1 VKVATAED
9 KKARLKEI
17 EEDIEGLRR
26 EFPDRTDDPQDYG
39 DEGAALSQRQ
49 ELSAQLEVLANER
62 DRLKRE
68 LGLD

>member
-1 VKVATAED
+1 MATTEN

-39 DEGAALSQRQ
+39 DAGAALSQRE
-49 ELSAQLEVLANER
+49 ELSAQLEVLATER
-62 DRLKRE
+62 DRLRQE

>member
-1 VKVATAED
+1 MATTEE

-17 EEDIEGLRR
+17 EEDIAGLLR

-39 DEGAALSQRQ
+39 DAGAALAQRE
-49 ELSAQLEVLANER
+49 ELSTQLEVLAIER

>member
-1 VKVATAED
+1 VKVGTVEE

-26 EFPDRTDDPQDYG
+26 ELPDPTDDPQDYG
-39 DEGAALSQRQ
+39 DAGAALAQRQ
-49 ELSAQLEVLANER
+49 EISAQLEVLAAER
-62 DRLKRE
+62 DRLKEE